1 MILILSQILSEYEEY
16 FHFLNVDY
24 IFIIQSKKN
33 GTYITRSVENSIVSL
48 ISFHQMLNNRDRK
61 IAYLCQVS
69 IDNKKE
75 KQTTKNQEE
84 GRIRINIHKKR

>member
-1 MILILSQILSEYEEY
+1 
-16 FHFLNVDY
+16 
-24 IFIIQSKKN
+24 
-33 GTYITRSVENSIVSL
+33 
-48 ISFHQMLNNRDRK
+48 MLNNRGRK

-75 KQTTKNQEE
+75 KQTTKKEEAE